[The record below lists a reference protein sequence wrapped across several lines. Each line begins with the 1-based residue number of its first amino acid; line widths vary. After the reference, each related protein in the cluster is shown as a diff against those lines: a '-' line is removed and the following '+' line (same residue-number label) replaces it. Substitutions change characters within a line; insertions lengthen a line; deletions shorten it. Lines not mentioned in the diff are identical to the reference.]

1 MGIRT
6 MEEQEDMILACLKK
20 SSVQITEMA
29 KLLKLDNKTFKRK
42 VRMQTLNLFGVVVF
56 AYYCR
61 LDMDELIKLFF
72 PKFNGNHKDKGCLK

>member
-6 MEEQEDMILACLKK
+6 MEEQEDMILACLRMRG
-20 SSVQITEMA
+20 VQITEIA
-29 KLLKLDNKTFKRK
+29 KHLKLDNKTFNKK
-42 VRMQTLNLFGVVVF
+42 VREQTFNLFEVVVF